1 MSTIYQRITQTILD
15 KLSSGVAPWVRPWRT
30 VADPIPC
37 NMTTNRP
44 YRGINAFMLHL
55 LAEEVGYSSN
65 RWLTYRQAASLG
77 AHVRRGER
85 GVPVIFYQRREPGSE
100 AQDTEYVDGN
110 GARSPIIRVYTVFNV
125 AQIDGLRLDAQDNS
139 HVPDDANERAE
150 SLLRQSGA
158 MIRHGGNRAYY
169 RPATDSIQLPQPK
182 AFEDASA
189 YYATALHE
197 LVHWTGHAGRCNR
210 EFGKRFGDR
219 AYAAEELV
227 AELGSAFL
235 CADCRVDGRL
245 QHAEYIGQWM
255 ALLKHDSR
263 AIFVAATKA
272 QQAAD
277 YVLGIREATHVAVAA

>member
-1 MSTIYQRITQTILD
+1 MERIN
-15 KLSSGVAPWVRPWRT
+15 KA
-30 VADPIPC
+30 
-37 NMTTNRP
+37 
-44 YRGINAFMLHL
+44 
-55 LAEEVGYSSN
+55 
-65 RWLTYRQAASLG
+65 
-77 AHVRRGER
+77 RRGRKRLPPSRFARSACQTRER
-85 GVPVIFYQRREPGSE
+85 GFPVIFYQRREPGAE
-100 AQDTEYVDGN
+100 AQDTECADGS

-139 HVPDDANERAE
+139 HIPERVE
-150 SLLRQSGA
+150 GLLRRSGA

-182 AFEDASA
+182 AFEDAGA

-255 ALLKHDSR
+255 ALLEHDSR
-263 AIFVAATKA
+263 AIFVAATNA
-272 QQAAD
+272 QRAAD
-277 YVLGIREATHVAVAA
+277 YLLGIDKAVDAAIAA

>member
-37 NMTTNRP
+37 NMATNRL
-44 YRGINAFMLHL
+44 YRGINAFMLQL
-55 LAEEVGYSSN
+55 LAEEAGYSSN

-77 AHVRRGER
+77 AYVRRGER
-85 GVPVIFYQRREPGSE
+85 GVPVVFYQRREPGVE
-100 AQDTEYVDGN
+100 AQETECADGS
-110 GARSPIIRVYTVFNV
+110 GARPPIIRVYTVFNV
-125 AQIDGLRLDAQDNS
+125 AQIDGLRLDVQDGS

-150 SLLRQSGA
+150 SLLRRSGA
-158 MIRHGGNRAYY
+158 TIRHGGNRAYY
-169 RPATDSIQLPQPK
+169 RPATDSIQLPLPA
-182 AFEDASA
+182 AFEEAGA

-197 LVHWTGHAGRCNR
+197 LVHWTGRAGRCNR

-255 ALLKHDSR
+255 ALLEHDSR

-277 YVLGIREATHVAVAA
+277 YLQGVGDATSAAAAA